1 MALYSLY
8 DLKENKLLGINLN
21 HHEISEK
28 TQLLSKNVANY
39 ARELLVY
46 KNRYVIR
53 NMEPSEK
60 DDALFNEWDNMTVA
74 AELIRTG
81 QGKIIS
87 KMINGKVQK
96 MTVPIGR
103 S

>member
-8 DLKENKLLGINLN
+8 DLKENKLIGTNLN
-21 HHEISEK
+21 NHEISK
-28 TQLLSKNVANY
+28 ITNLLDRNVANY

-53 NMEPSEK
+53 NMEPREK
-60 DDALFNEWDNMTVA
+60 DDTLFNEWDNMTVA

-87 KMINGKVQK
+87 KIINGKVQRV
-96 MTVPIGR
+96 TVPIGR
-103 S
+103 G